1 MGRRVTAVAV
11 LVGVWVLG
19 WGEVS
24 VGNVASGLL
33 VALLVLVLFPL
44 GPIAAS
50 RGHTLHPL
58 ATLRLVAFFVV
69 ELVHSN
75 IAMAR
80 DLLGKRE
87 RIRTGVIAY
96 PLRVDS
102 VGLMTFLA
110 NVLSLSP
117 GTLPIEFDDA
127 DDQRKVI
134 YVHVTRMHQRDA
146 TVRKIARYEEL
157 ALRAFGSPE
166 ELAALAEPSPAEAEE
181 RQR

>member
-1 MGRRVTAVAV
+1 MGTRAAAVAA

-24 VGNVASGLL
+24 VGNVASGLV
-33 VALLVLVLFPL
+33 VALLVLALFPL
-44 GPIAAS
+44 GPIADR
-50 RGHTLHPL
+50 RGHTLRPIP
-58 ATLRLVAFFVV
+58 TLRLAAYFVV
-69 ELVHSN
+69 ELVLSN

-87 RIRTGVIAY
+87 RIRTGVVAY

-117 GTLPIEFDDA
+117 GTMPIEFDDA
-127 DDQRKVI
+127 DDQPKVI
-134 YVHVTRMHQRDA
+134 YVHVTRMHERA
-146 TVRKIARYEEL
+146 ETVRKIARYEEL
-157 ALRAFGSPE
+157 ALQAFGSPAE
-166 ELAALAEPSPAEAEE
+166 LDALAAAGPVTADGVRP
-181 RQR
+181 

>member
-1 MGRRVTAVAV
+1 MARRAAAVAA

-19 WGEVS
+19 WGDIS
-24 VGNVASGLL
+24 VGNVASGLV
-33 VALLVLVLFPL
+33 VALLVLALFPL
-44 GPIAAS
+44 GPIAER
-50 RGHTLHPL
+50 RGHTLRPI
-58 ATLRLVAFFVV
+58 ATLRLVAYFVV
-69 ELVHSN
+69 ELVQSN

-117 GTLPIEFDDA
+117 GTMPIEFDDA
-127 DDQRKVI
+127 DGQPKVI
-134 YVHVTRMHQRDA
+134 YIHVTRMHQRDD

-157 ALRAFGSPE
+157 ALHAFGSPA
-166 ELAALAEPSPAEAEE
+166 ELAELAEAGPP
-181 RQR
+181 